1 MWVQMAKFNPKVAL
15 KMVLQTEQNIDQ
27 MKNENITLDSLIK
40 GGLIGAVLGSFLLK
54 DKEEGAIIGG
64 LLGAAISATIKASEE
79 AQKTDVPIYVEE
91 EGKLYKIS
99 PPRKKRF
106 IRNLKKPTQNL
117 PDQFKLK

>member
-27 MKNENITLDSLIK
+27 MKNENITLDSLIN

-64 LLGAAISATIKASEE
+64 LLGAAISATFKASCSSTENRC
-79 AQKTDVPIYVEE
+79 AYIM
-91 EGKLYKIS
+91 
-99 PPRKKRF
+99 
-106 IRNLKKPTQNL
+106 
-117 PDQFKLK
+117 